1 MNIIELFEKLG
12 LNNNKVVQFSQ
23 EEIIRIEK
31 QVNVEKKINPDVD
44 VNVAENLIDA
54 LKKYPQEFN
63 FIINHRNLYNFFA
76 NTNYYQDKFNA
87 QEIVI
92 DDDKIKKFI
101 GNYLEEELTLFFDKY
116 ILNNQYNQVNDLLS
130 NKKYFPEDL
139 LYNLEKKAN
148 AKVEYVLRTLENEQS
163 GYSSILYIKYPVF
176 YEFLSHFA
184 SLEMDQNIN
193 VLLSY
198 IVDIYNIDKK
208 SEFAGSTM
216 IAMNNFNAFDEELID
231 VLSKN
236 SKIVRDNK
244 SGSNVGGSGF
254 SWRTFGIIL
263 FVLIKLAFF
272 TNKCSSNS
280 SSNSIDTFN
289 YNNGNQS
296 EINKV
301 RINLFLNYLVISSVS
316 DLSKI
321 DLNTSI
327 KTGENPF
334 ENIFVTNN
342 DQKEFKKNVNLKNES
357 NYDLILIIKS
367 FLNGKEGYP
376 EEAIFIK
383 KGESTSIESSGSY
396 HFYFGNELAKFIT
409 SDKDSNTNYNGIFKE
424 NRFLIQ
430 PNNNLDIIKKEF
442 IVQKDVIVT
451 QKGSRII
458 IKSPF
463 LYCSNDS
470 IKTSVDE
477 YEFK

>member
-12 LNNNKVVQFSQ
+12 LNNDKVVQFSQ

-63 FIINHRNLYNFFA
+63 FIVNNRYLYNFFA
-76 NTNYYQDKFNA
+76 KTDYYKDKFSKE
-87 QEIVI
+87 EIYIVE
-92 DDDKIKKFI
+92 DAVKRFI
-101 GNYLEEELTLFFDKY
+101 SNYLEEDLTLFFDKN
-116 ILNNQYNQVNDLLS
+116 IMLNQYNKVNDLLTY
-130 NKKYFPEDL
+130 KKYFPEDL
-139 LYNLEKKAN
+139 LHNLEKKAN
-148 AKVEYVLRTLENEQS
+148 VKLEYALRTLENGRS
-163 GYSSILYIKYPVF
+163 GYSSILYIKNANF

-193 VLLSY
+193 VLLGY

-272 TNKCSSNS
+272 TNTCSSNS
-280 SSNSIDTFN
+280 SSNTIDTFN
-289 YNNGNQS
+289 YNRANES
-296 EINKV
+296 IINKQ
-301 RINLFLNYLVISSVS
+301 RINLFLNYLVVS
-316 DLSKI
+316 KVNDSAKI
-321 DLNTSI
+321 DLNTTI

-334 ENIFVTNN
+334 ENIFVKNRGLKKF
-342 DQKEFKKNVNLKNES
+342 DKNVNLKNES
-357 NYDLILIIKS
+357 DYDLILIIKS

-383 KGESTSIESSGSY
+383 KGESTTIESSGSY
-396 HFYFGNELAKFIT
+396 HFYFGNELAKFLT
-409 SDKDSNTNYNGIFKE
+409 LDKDSNTNYNGIFKE
-424 NRFLIQ
+424 NRFLKQ
-430 PNNNLDIIKKEF
+430 PANNLNILEKEF
-442 IVQKDVIVT
+442 LIQKDVIVT